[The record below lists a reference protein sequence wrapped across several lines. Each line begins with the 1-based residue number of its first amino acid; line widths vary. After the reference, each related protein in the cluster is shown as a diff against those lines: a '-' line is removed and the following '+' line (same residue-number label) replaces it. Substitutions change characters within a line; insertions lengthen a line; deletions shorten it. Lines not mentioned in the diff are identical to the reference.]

1 MKREWKILAAFLA
14 VFLFA
19 YFVPLATPQFAPEAN
34 PLAAKVTAAIVE
46 AFLLLQWYA
55 RNHTL
60 ACVLPAL
67 FIAGAITTFLAK
79 QTVLKHLG
87 PKANKVEAYS
97 VASVSGT
104 VLAVCSCSVLPMFA
118 GIYRVGAGLGPA
130 ACFLY
135 AGPAINVLAI
145 FLTARVLGLELG
157 IARVVGAMLF
167 GVVIGLLMALLF
179 RRSEE
184 QRTAATLALP
194 DPPAAKRPLWKNA
207 SLLAAMLAFLI
218 FSDWF
223 NPGDKQVR
231 LADGTE
237 FAAVLQYE
245 TESSYDLRLKEATLG
260 RQTSEV
266 VRIAKNEVAQIE
278 DVKTWVTFIYDYR
291 WYLAGGMG
299 LLVVLM
305 SVAWLDRSDFHEW
318 MGNTWE
324 FSKLLIPLL
333 FGGVF
338 VVGFLGA
345 LIPEKQVAALVG
357 DNSFLSNLVA
367 SVIGCLFYF
376 ATLTEVPIL
385 EALMRNGM
393 ASGPALAL
401 LLAGPALSLPSILV
415 IRSVIG
421 DRKTIVFV
429 ALVIIM
435 AALAGMAFGAIFP
448 QASSPS
454 MPTPTSA
461 TSTSTTT
468 EPAPNAEAA
477 TGPSATA
484 TTSKQGASADA
495 PTRELLDNAAN
506 IRR

>member
-1 MKREWKILAAFLA
+1 MNRELKIFAAFLG
-14 VFLFA
+14 VFLLA
-19 YFVPLATPQFAPEAN
+19 YFMPLATPQFDAATDPR
-34 PLAAKVTAAIVE
+34 AAKVSGAIIE

-60 ACVLPAL
+60 ACVVPAL
-67 FIAGAITTFLAK
+67 FIAGAITTFLTK
-79 QTVLKHLG
+79 ESVLKHLG
-87 PKANKVEAYS
+87 PKANKFESYS

-118 GIYRVGAGLGPA
+118 GIYRIGAGLGPA

-145 FLTARVLGLELG
+145 FLTARVLGFELG
-157 IARVVGAMLF
+157 VARVLGAMVF
-167 GVVIGLLMALLF
+167 GVVIGLIMALLF

-184 QRTAATLALP
+184 SRTQATLALP
-194 DPPAAKRPLWKNA
+194 EAPAAKRPLWKNA

-223 NPGDKQVR
+223 NPGDKDVR
-231 LADGTE
+231 LVDGTQ

-245 TESSYDLRLKEATLG
+245 TESSFDLRLKEPAVG
-260 RQTSEV
+260 KQTSDV
-266 VRIAKNEVAQIE
+266 IRVAKSEVAEIS
-278 DVKTWVTFIYDYR
+278 DVRTWVTQIHHYR
-291 WYLAGGMG
+291 WHLAGAMG
-299 LLVVLM
+299 LLVIVM
-305 SVAWLDRSDFHEW
+305 SVAWLDRSDFDEW

-324 FSKLLIPLL
+324 FAKLLVPLL

-357 DNSFLSNLVA
+357 DNSLLSNLMA
-367 SVIGCLFYF
+367 SVVGCLFYF

-421 DRKTIVFV
+421 NKQTIVFV
-429 ALVIIM
+429 GLVIVM
-435 AALAGMAFGAIFP
+435 ATLAGMGFGEMYP
-448 QASSPS
+448 EASLRTVSQ
-454 MPTPTSA
+454 
-461 TSTSTTT
+461 
-468 EPAPNAEAA
+468 
-477 TGPSATA
+477 TA
-484 TTSKQGASADA
+484 TETISAPSEVNIPVSVDSFHISQFHSKG
-495 PTRELLDNAAN
+495 E
-506 IRR
+506 